1 MLIPKITKFVE
12 ESYNIEEEVATAS
25 LFTTGNGY
33 IGVRGSFEEYGSL
46 RIQGA
51 YIRGIIDEV
60 IDVVEPF
67 ADNEY
72 MKKYYFDEE
81 QLKTFE
87 YTESIINNVDFLLLR
102 ISVNGETFYPWEG
115 RIHEWERYLDMT
127 SATLTRKVR
136 WENSKG
142 DITDFEFE
150 RFSSFD
156 CDHIYCIK
164 VKITPINHNG
174 KITVMSG
181 IDTRSKTTG
190 QKPIQPIL
198 YEAYENV
205 TFAHS
210 KMGNKY
216 GFETGVTT
224 VTHLS
229 GANDVWSGKT
239 EDGLLYS
246 YTEFDSKENSEY
258 VIEKAVYIASSREEA
273 IDKPVILEECYA
285 NYFNEHIA
293 EYKKLYDLVNMEI
306 EGDDIAD
313 SGIRFANYH
322 SLISAA
328 RNDSVHSL
336 AAKGLTG
343 EMYKNFVWWDCEV
356 YQLPFFIHICP
367 EAAKMALM
375 YRYNILEQAK
385 KNAKLDGHD
394 GAKYA
399 FNSSVVGDEQVHAY
413 IRHPFHQIHINADVA
428 WGIINYVT
436 VTGDVEFLKEYGFE
450 ILVELCKYWKSR
462 VELTDGRYEIKYVTG
477 TDEHHPYV
485 DNDAYTNYIVKF
497 VLDKTT
503 QYAKEFGYDYDF
515 SDISEKLYL
524 PLTEKGLIPQFDGY
538 FDLSRT
544 LEIAGGTSAK
554 TRQMKASGLYHK
566 SQVIKQPDVMLIYS
580 YLNMK
585 PEGADYAL
593 NWDYYEQMCESSSSL
608 SYAPHSICAADN
620 GRMLSAYNYLMETTY
635 MDVKDIHNCAW
646 QGVHSGCLAGSWYGV
661 FRGIAGIVCRE
672 DCIEINPHMIPW
684 WTKVEFSF
692 MYKNSKFTV
701 TISDNKYELKT
712 ECESD
717 VAVKFSNKLIT
728 MNCNYPLCE
737 EF

>member
-1 MLIPKITKFVE
+1 MLVPKSTKFVE
-12 ESYNIEEEVATAS
+12 ENYNIEEEAATAS

-51 YIRGIIDEV
+51 YIRGVIDEV

-81 QLKTFE
+81 NLKNFE
-87 YTESIINNVDFLLLR
+87 YTESIINNVDFLLIR

-115 RIHEWERYLDMT
+115 KILDWERYIDLT
-127 SATLTRKVR
+127 TATLTRKVR

-156 CDHIYCIK
+156 NDHIYCLK
-164 VKITPINHNG
+164 VKITPVNHSG
-174 KITVMSG
+174 KISVMSG

-190 QKPIQPIL
+190 QKAI
-198 YEAYENV
+198 EAISYDAFENV

-210 KMGNKY
+210 KMGRKF

-224 VTHLS
+224 VTNLLGTDS
-229 GANDVWSGKT
+229 EWSGKK
-239 EDGLLYS
+239 EKGLLYS
-246 YTEFDSKENSEY
+246 YTEFDSKEATEY
-258 VIEKAVYIASSREEA
+258 ILEKSVYIASSREETV
-273 IDKPVILEECYA
+273 DKPVILDGTY
-285 NYFNEHIA
+285 NSYYDKHIA
-293 EYKKLYDLVNMEI
+293 EYKKLYDIVNVEI
-306 EGDDIAD
+306 EGDDAAD

-322 SLISAA
+322 TLISAS
-328 RNDSVHSL
+328 RHDSVHSI
-336 AAKGLTG
+336 AAKALTG

-356 YQLPFFIHICP
+356 YQLPFFIHTCP

-385 KNAKLDGHD
+385 KNAKEDGRD

-413 IRHPFHQIHINADVA
+413 IRHPFHQVHINADVA

-436 VTGDVEFLKEYGFE
+436 VTGDMEFLKEYGFE
-450 ILVELCKYWKSR
+450 VLVELCKYWKSR
-462 VELTDGRYEIKYVTG
+462 VELTNGRYEIKYVTG

-485 DNDAYTNYIVKF
+485 DNDAYTNYLVKF
-497 VLDKTT
+497 VLEKTSE
-503 QYAKEFGYDYDF
+503 YAKELGYDYDF
-515 SDISEKLYL
+515 TDISEKLYL
-524 PLTEKGLIPQFDGY
+524 PMTESGLIPQFDGY

-554 TRQMKASGLYHK
+554 SRQMKASGLYHK

-580 YLNMK
+580 YLNMD
-585 PEGADYAL
+585 PAGSNYAL
-593 NWDYYEQMCESSSSL
+593 NWDYYEKMCESSSSL

-620 GRMLSAYNYLMETTY
+620 DRMLSAYNYLMETTY
-635 MDVKDIHNCAW
+635 MDVKDIHHCTW
-646 QGVHSGCLAGSWYGV
+646 QGVHSGCLAGSWYCV
-661 FRGIAGIVCRE
+661 FRGIAGIKCRK
-672 DCIEINPHMIPW
+672 DYIEINPHTIPW
-684 WTKVEFSF
+684 WKNVKFNF
-692 MYKNSKFTV
+692 IYKGSKINISIAPHTYNL
-701 TISDNKYELKT
+701 ISD
-712 ECESD
+712 SD
-717 VAVKFSNKLIT
+717 VKIVFQGKELLVEKGKNIT
-728 MNCNYPLCE
+728 LN
-737 EF
+737 F

>member
-1 MLIPKITKFVE
+1 MLIPKSTKFVE
-12 ESYNIEEEVATAS
+12 ESYNIEEEAATAS

-33 IGVRGSFEEYGSL
+33 IGVRGSIEEFGSL
-46 RIQGA
+46 RVQGA
-51 YIRGIIDEV
+51 YIRGVIDEV
-60 IDVVEPF
+60 IDVVEPL

-81 QLKTFE
+81 KLKNFE
-87 YTESIINNVDFLLLR
+87 YTESVINNVDFLLIR
-102 ISVNGETFYPWEG
+102 ISINGETFYPWEG
-115 RIHEWERYLDMT
+115 KILGWERYIDLT

-156 CDHIYCIK
+156 CDHIYCIR

-174 KITVMSG
+174 KIAIMSG
-181 IDTRSKTTG
+181 VDTRSKTTG
-190 QKPIQPIL
+190 QKALMPIS
-198 YEAYENV
+198 YEAWDNV

-210 KMGNKY
+210 EMGKKF

-224 VTHLS
+224 VTNIFGTDNS
-229 GANDVWSGKT
+229 WEGRKEN
-239 EDGLLYS
+239 GLLYS
-246 YTEFDSKENSEY
+246 HTEFDAKESAEY
-258 VIEKAVYIASSREEA
+258 TIEKNVYIVSSREEA
-273 IDKPVILEECYA
+273 VEKPIILEERY
-285 NYFNEHIA
+285 NDYFEKHIA
-293 EYKKLYDLVNMEI
+293 EYKKLYDKVNIEI
-306 EGDDIAD
+306 EGDDAAD

-322 SLISAA
+322 TLISAS
-328 RNDSVHSL
+328 RHDSIHSI

-356 YQLPFFIHICP
+356 YQLPFFIHTCP

-375 YRYNILEQAK
+375 YRHRTLEQAK
-385 KNAKLDGHD
+385 INAKEDGHN

-399 FNSSVVGDEQVHAY
+399 FNSSVTGDEQVHSY

-436 VTGDVEFLKEYGFE
+436 VTGDTEFLREYGFE
-450 ILVELCKYWKSR
+450 ILAELCKYWESR
-462 VELTDGRYEIKYVTG
+462 VEFTDGRYEIKYVTG

-485 DNDAYTNYIVKF
+485 NNDAYTNYLVKF
-497 VLDKTT
+497 VLEKTSE
-503 QYAKEFGYDYDF
+503 YSKELGYEYDF
-515 SDISEKLYL
+515 TDISEKLYL
-524 PLTEKGLIPQFDGY
+524 PMTENGLIPQFDGY

-585 PEGADYAL
+585 PADSNYAL

-608 SYAPHSICAADN
+608 SYAPHAICSADN
-620 GRMLSAYNYLMETTY
+620 ERMLSAYNYLMESTY
-635 MDVKDIHNCAW
+635 MDVKDIHNCTW
-646 QGVHSGCLAGSWYGV
+646 QGVHSGCLAGAWYSV
-661 FRGIAGIVCRE
+661 FRGIAGIVCR
-672 DCIEINPHMIPW
+672 DNHIEINPHIIPW
-684 WTKVEFSF
+684 WKNVKFNF
-692 MYKNSKFTV
+692 MYKGSKISISIASHTYNI
-701 TISDNKYELKT
+701 ISDRDVKIVFQGKEQFVYRNKNIAL
-712 ECESD
+712 S
-717 VAVKFSNKLIT
+717 F
-728 MNCNYPLCE
+728 
-737 EF
+737 